1 MMGKITFNF
10 FSDSKESVISKL
22 SAYFDIPQSSVTE
35 ALEYGCSTE
44 SFINDLHINLRA
56 FDSSKVCIIGRHVTT
71 ATDSGLSSIVGKGLL
86 NLKRSL
92 HEDTPLSE
100 YLRSQKI
107 QIDVDNGLIYINE
120 KSIPIE
126 SRKGSNHV
134 CFRGK
139 KTVCSWS
146 FGCEAFEKLTILANK
161 LYNLGA
167 TLEFFVAGTLDEM
180 LGYSTVRHCPE
191 ILDTLDQLVSAI
203 HSPSG
208 QCTYPLCHGWA
219 TADKNCYVIEFPN
232 TLSNMETYNP
242 INYLEAFHEIKGCFD
257 WSNISY
263 DDYYEHRI
271 PQRVYDNRFLIDTI
285 ISVYVYYSREQYGS
299 LQPGFSV
306 APELLKIYR
315 VDDGQL
321 IAILYHFG

>member
-1 MMGKITFNF
+1 MMDKITFNF
-10 FSDSKESVISKL
+10 FLDSKESVISKL
-22 SAYFDIPQSSVTE
+22 SAYLGIPQTSVTE

-92 HEDTPLSE
+92 QENTPLSE

-107 QIDVDNGLIYINE
+107 QIDVDNGLIYING

-126 SRKGSNHV
+126 SRKGSDHV

-167 TLEFFVAGTLDEM
+167 AVEFFVAGTLDEM
-180 LGYSTVRHCPE
+180 LGYSTVKHCPE

-203 HSPSG
+203 HSPYG
-208 QCTYPLCHGWA
+208 QCTYPLCCGWA
-219 TADKNCYVIEFPN
+219 TEDKNCYVVEFPN

-242 INYLEAFHEIKGCFD
+242 INYLEAFREIKGCFA
-257 WSNISY
+257 WSDITY

-306 APELLKIYR
+306 TPELLKIYR

-321 IAILYHFG
+321 IAI